1 MEGRDYQVE
10 ESGRAD
16 TWKTY
21 RYRIGKENFQKEG
34 IYLVTLYS
42 EDRARNASNNRIKK
56 KSLEF
61 IVDKTGPSIVVTGAR
76 DRQRIQGKELVME
89 VDVQDAF
96 SLARAELYLNGQR
109 KKVYDREKLEEL
121 GGMLSYRIPGAK
133 AWQTFAVK
141 AFDEAG
147 NVTETEPIRF
157 LVTEEVRFRF
167 LGDDDPRQVRM
178 VLASGLLLFTAGI
191 GLAAAGRI
199 RRRLAKEKET

>member
-1 MEGRDYQVE
+1 
-10 ESGRAD
+10 
-16 TWKTY
+16 
-21 RYRIGKENFQKEG
+21 
-34 IYLVTLYS
+34 
-42 EDRARNASNNRIKK
+42 
-56 KSLEF
+56 
-61 IVDKTGPSIVVTGAR
+61 
-76 DRQRIQGKELVME
+76 
-89 VDVQDAF
+89 
-96 SLARAELYLNGQR
+96 
-109 KKVYDREKLEEL
+109 
-121 GGMLSYRIPGAK
+121 MLSYRIPGAK